1 MRINGKVY
9 FDPWVGDN
17 YKDGIKG
24 DKILVI
30 GLQHWCDPKYW
41 NCDKDPHKCLDER
54 DSTCTVWNAECYRPK
69 NSDKNLD
76 ENAQKPSGW
85 EHLGEKNDMMPNCP
99 ILEECNKRN
108 ECNGTKD
115 NTPRLRYLHCET
127 KISVYDHINGQ
138 ERAQRA
144 SIFGAVLAALEEL
157 YSIKFENKEANISYD
172 KKKCWN
178 SIAFTNFIQHYTKI
192 DSKNPNRININHELT
207 KVLSEKNSE
216 ALEYLISDSK
226 KKHKYLKG
234 TPSVIIALNI
244 NKKTMSI
251 IKGICGKDYV
261 ECENIPIMTP
271 MGGTFAFTVFALR
284 DSFLYKKIKNDLE
297 AFVDNYVIE
306 NLQVD
311 MDRKDLKITKSEI
324 ARKIQAL
331 AEFLKEQKELEDKK
345 VSKYRNDILKN
356 NNTHKSI
363 RGVFYSDKDNEK
375 QKISM
380 FTEIRKSEVKHL
392 LNNEIDGIKAAY
404 EDFKEKR
411 RNI

>member
-1 MRINGKVY
+1 MGYWKVY

-17 YKDGIKG
+17 YETGIKG

-69 NSDKNLD
+69 DSDKNLY

-99 ILEECNKRN
+99 ILEKCNKRD

-127 KISVYDHINGQ
+127 KISVYNHINDQ

-144 SIFGAVLAALEEL
+144 SIFGAVLTALGKL
-157 YSIKFENKEANISYD
+157 YFDFKNN

-192 DSKNPNRININHELT
+192 DSENPNRININKELAI
-207 KVLSEKNSE
+207 KELSEKDTE
-216 ALEYLISDSK
+216 ALQHHIGK
-226 KKHKYLKG
+226 LK
-234 TPSVIIALNI
+234 PKVIIALKI
-244 NKKTMSI
+244 DKITSF
-251 IKGICGKDYV
+251 IKGKYRDKYV
-261 ECENIPIMTP
+261 ECKDISIMTP
-271 MGGTFAFTVFALR
+271 MGGTFTFTVFALKE
-284 DSFLYKKIKNDLE
+284 SYLYKKIKQDWKT
-297 AFVDNYVIE
+297 FVNNYVIE

-311 MDRKDLKITKSEI
+311 MDAEDLKITKTEI

-331 AEFLKEQKELEDKK
+331 AVFIKEQRGDKGK
-345 VSKYRNDILKN
+345 QFVNDRDNILKN
-356 NNTHKSI
+356 ENTHESI
-363 RGVFYSDKDNEK
+363 RRIFYLNKDYKK
-375 QKISM
+375 QNCSM
-380 FTEIRKSEVKHL
+380 FKDLGKPEVKHL
-392 LNNEIDGIKAAY
+392 LDEEIEKIRVAY
-404 EDFKEKR
+404 EGKVKEEEKVS
-411 RNI
+411 